1 VGDDLRESE
10 EGNIMK
16 KYVLVLLAL
25 LVSVPVYA
33 QANLQAD
40 VATARAKY
48 PTPMSAAQQAAV
60 VNEVAW
66 KHRAEG
72 WAVLGK
78 PGGNNCPQ
86 PRTGAPLSCDFL
98 VYKPTLSGF
107 DVLSDAE
114 GAGRVQWDG
123 PKPGVAASQVVEAVE
138 PEGAVEPPPPPPP
151 GDFVTHDEMRAAFE
165 ALSAR
170 IAKLEAG
177 STQPGTPPP
186 AGDNELAVLKQILAV
201 LQAAT
206 KKLGVQ

>member
-1 VGDDLRESE
+1 
-10 EGNIMK
+10 MK
-16 KYVLVLLAL
+16 ARTVFVVLFAL
-25 LVSVPVYA
+25 LLSAPAIA
-33 QANLQAD
+33 QSNLQGD
-40 VATARAKY
+40 VAAARAKY
-48 PTPMSAAQQAAV
+48 GTPMTAAQQAAV

-123 PKPGVAASQVVEAVE
+123 PKPGVASSQVIEAVE
-138 PEGAVEPPPPPPP
+138 PEGTVEPPPPPP
-151 GDFVTHDEMRAAFE
+151 GDFVTHDEMRAAFD

-170 IAKLEAG
+170 LAKLEAG
-177 STQPGTPPP
+177 TGTAPPP
-186 AGDNELAVLKQILAV
+186 PPSDDTARQQLDATKQILELLKRVAS
-201 LQAAT
+201 
-206 KKLGVQ
+206 KFGVQ

>member
-1 VGDDLRESE
+1 
-10 EGNIMK
+10 MK
-16 KYVLVLLAL
+16 TRRTLFVVLFAL
-25 LVSVPVYA
+25 LLSAPAIA
-33 QANLQAD
+33 QSNLQSD
-40 VATARAKY
+40 VAAARAKY

-170 IAKLEAG
+170 IAKIEAG
-177 STQPGTPPP
+177 TGTTPPP
-186 AGDNELAVLKQILAV
+186 PADDTARQQLDATKQILELLKRVAS
-201 LQAAT
+201 
-206 KKLGVQ
+206 KFGVQ

>member
-1 VGDDLRESE
+1 MRRIVSV
-10 EGNIMK
+10 
-16 KYVLVLLAL
+16 VLFLLAL
-25 LVSVPVYA
+25 AAPAYA
-33 QANLQAD
+33 QANLQGD
-40 VATARAKY
+40 VAAARAKY
-48 PTPMSAAQQAAV
+48 GTPMSSAQQAAV

-86 PRTGAPLSCDFL
+86 PRTGTPLSCDFL
-98 VYKPTLSGF
+98 VYKPSLSGF

-123 PKPGVAASQVVEAVE
+123 PKPGVASSQVVEAVE
-138 PEGAVEPPPPPPP
+138 PEGAVEPPPPPAPT
-151 GDFVTHDEMRAAFE
+151 DFVTHDEMRAAFD

-177 STQPGTPPP
+177 TGTPTPPTQPPP
-186 AGDNELAVLKQILAV
+186 AGDNELSVLKQILAV